1 MQEKKKP
8 GRPERA
14 LCSLGM
20 PETSQ
25 CPVPTISVHT
35 DPQTSEPGCGGPG
48 WSSAAVFKRC
58 EAKNFFF
65 FFSVAAVRLR
75 SGTMGYTDDGVL

>member
-8 GRPERA
+8 VRPERA

-35 DPQTSEPGCGGPG
+35 DPQTSEPGRGGPG
-48 WSSAAVFKRC
+48 WSSAAEFKRC

-65 FFSVAAVRLR
+65 FSCGCGQVEVR
-75 SGTMGYTDDGVL
+75 DDGLHG